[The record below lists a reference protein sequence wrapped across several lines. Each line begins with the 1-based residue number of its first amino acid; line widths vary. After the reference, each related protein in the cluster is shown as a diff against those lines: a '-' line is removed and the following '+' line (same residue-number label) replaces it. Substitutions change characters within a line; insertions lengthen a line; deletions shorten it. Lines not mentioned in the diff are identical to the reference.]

1 MRSRINPGLLAALL
15 TPMFLGMNPIFGK
28 LAYKNGAD
36 PFTVAALRTGLAVLI
51 LGIVYLLFWR
61 KYLYIYPLGL
71 INCVAVG
78 FVNGIGSLMYYNGLN
93 LLDASVAQLLNGMY
107 LVFVIIL
114 TRIGGERFGR
124 RTILRVGIALFGLL
138 LITGGIQGEAS
149 GLGIGLMLGN
159 ALLFAGTVVMSQR
172 ALHEMP
178 AQTVTFYALLTMA
191 IVVAMA
197 RVAYDLPFFVK
208 DASTANLNAM
218 WAIFALAITTALSRL
233 LMFLGVKGLGSVRT
247 TLLAIFEMAT
257 SISLAF
263 ILLGE
268 SFSSLQWW
276 GVGVL
281 LVSMLIPVD
290 LVPKNVSPTSYW
302 PDITRLQLWQVAFN
316 HAFTDNLTKLSSQ
329 EMKTVQTLMQQDK
342 YTTQEMIVVGE
353 LFESTKPKQPQNLKE
368 YLEQE
373 GLLDPLEKMEAT
385 NPTIP
390 DEATKDDDI
399 SEV

>member
-1 MRSRINPGLLAALL
+1 MQKKLNPGLLAALM
-15 TPMFLGMNPIFGK
+15 TPIFLGMNPIFGK
-28 LAYKNGAD
+28 LAYNNGAD
-36 PFTVAALRTGLAVLI
+36 PFTVAALRTVLAVLI
-51 LGIVYLLFWR
+51 LGVVYLLFWR

-78 FVNGIGSLMYYNGLN
+78 FVNGIGSLFYYNGLN

-107 LVFVIIL
+107 LIFVIIL
-114 TRIGGERFGR
+114 TRIGGDKIGW
-124 RTILRVGIALFGLL
+124 RTVLRVGVAIIGIL
-138 LITGGIQGEAS
+138 LITGGIKGEATW
-149 GLGIGLMLGN
+149 LGIGLMMGN

-197 RVAYDLPFFVK
+197 RVAYDLPIFIK
-208 DASTANLNAM
+208 DDVTANLNAM
-218 WAIFALAITTALSRL
+218 WAIGALAITTALSRL

-247 TLLAIFEMAT
+247 TFLAIFEMAT
-257 SISLAF
+257 SIAMAF
-263 ILLGE
+263 LLLGE
-268 SFSSLQWW
+268 SFTTIQWW

-302 PDITRLQLWQVAFN
+302 PDITRVQLWQVAFN
-316 HAFTDNLTKLSSQ
+316 HAFTDNLSKLSSQ

-353 LFESTKPKQPQNLKE
+353 LFESTKPKQPQNLQE
-368 YLEQE
+368 YLERE
-373 GLLDPLEKMEAT
+373 GLLESFDKNQT
-385 NPTIP
+385 
-390 DEATKDDDI
+390 DDQADAE
-399 SEV
+399 SDAQEDTPAEV

>member
-1 MRSRINPGLLAALL
+1 MRSKINPGLIAALL

-28 LAYKNGAD
+28 LAYNNGAD

-71 INCVAVG
+71 INCIAVG

-114 TRIGGERFGR
+114 TRIGGERFGS
-124 RTILRVGIALFGLL
+124 RTILRVVIALIGLMF
-138 LITGGIQGEAS
+138 ITGGIQGEAS
-149 GLGIGLMLGN
+149 GLGVGLMLGN

-208 DASTANLNAM
+208 DASTANINAM

-257 SISLAF
+257 SITLAF
-263 ILLGE
+263 VLLGE
-268 SFSSLQWW
+268 SFTVIQWW

-290 LVPKNVSPTSYW
+290 LVPKNVSPTAYW

-329 EMKTVQTLMQQDK
+329 EMKTVQILMQQDK

-353 LFESTKPKQPQNLKE
+353 LFENTKPKQPQNLKE

-373 GLLDPLEKMEAT
+373 GLLNSLEKLEPSNST
-385 NPTIP
+385 PNKTTE
-390 DEATKDDDI
+390 DNESS